1 MSVDFVNNVLYDSFG
16 IFVYIVQIL
25 NEVIVGLVMV
35 VDGIQCVDGNIIF
48 LFVVVECEDLFFVF
62 WFVVCVFLM
71 EFIKF

>member
-48 LFVVVECEDLFFVF
+48 LFVVVESEDLFFVF
-62 WFVVCVFLM
+62 WFVVCVFLV